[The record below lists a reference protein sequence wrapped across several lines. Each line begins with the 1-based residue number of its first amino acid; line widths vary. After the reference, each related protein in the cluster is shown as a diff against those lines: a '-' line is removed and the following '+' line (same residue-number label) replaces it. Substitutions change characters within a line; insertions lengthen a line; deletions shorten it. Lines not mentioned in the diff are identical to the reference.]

1 MKPVTRK
8 FRRLWLVVVVLAVLV
23 PCGFVATALQFQAS
37 VNTSGNIKAV
47 GISVYSDSLGT
58 VVAMKVDWGMVAP
71 GQTVTATLYLKST
84 SNVPVSVS
92 FAVGNFVPAS
102 GQTYLACTWNY
113 SGGVLNPGVLVPVTF
128 TLTVASTVTGITA
141 FSFDIGVVGSG

>member
-23 PCGFVATALQFQAS
+23 PCGFVAAALQFQAS

-58 VVAMKVDWGMVAP
+58 VVATKVDWGMVAP

-84 SNVPVSVS
+84 SKCLFLLVLLWGTLFLLVGKLIWRVPGTIA
-92 FAVGNFVPAS
+92 AV
-102 GQTYLACTWNY
+102 YLMQA
-113 SGGVLNPGVLVPVTF
+113 
-128 TLTVASTVTGITA
+128 
-141 FSFDIGVVGSG
+141 